1 MPLPADA
8 ERTRLARAAA
18 SSLADAQA
26 LIRAGRPG
34 DAIPP
39 LERMTATAP
48 GDVGAW
54 VALGVARSMTGDHEG
69 AVDAVS
75 RAVALAPHVAV
86 VNLAHGDVLR
96 MAGQIAATR
105 AAYAAAV
112 ALAPDDADALNKLAG
127 SERIDRD
134 YGSARSHL
142 QRALAIAPAHP
153 YAEVNLA
160 TLAVEEGALGEGRR
174 RLSNVLRLQHLPRDA
189 AAEASATLAMLDEH
203 LALAP
208 AIARASADGDPAAL
222 ENALR
227 ARAEPS
233 RRDEGWV
240 ATFDA
245 LIARAVGEA
254 PIDDAFP
261 RGRPASASWSAIEAH
276 HNFRGL
282 GGLEAIPRTIERIAS
297 DANDAETRDIRDCAM
312 AIARRERDPVAFADA
327 VAWEAWLRFTH
338 AGLVASRP
346 DYFPG
351 QLKPVNNL
359 LPSHAFRPRP
369 EPLAVA
375 ATLRTV
381 VTRID
386 AALPSG
392 AWRACLRYCA
402 IVEIH
407 PFRDGNG
414 RLARYVLNSTLV
426 GAGRFPSLRPY
437 DDELGLARSI
447 QRARRNDDIR
457 GVAEAA
463 AKGAHYAAEL
473 DRKWAERLP
482 MIGA

>member
-8 ERTRLARAAA
+8 ERARLARAAA
-18 SSLADAQA
+18 TSLAEAQA

-34 DAIPP
+34 DAIAP
-39 LERMTATAP
+39 LERMTAAAP
-48 GDVGAW
+48 GDAGAW
-54 VALGVARSMTGDHEG
+54 VALGVARSMTGDHAG
-69 AVDAVS
+69 AVEAAA
-75 RAVALAPHVAV
+75 RAVDLAPRVAV
-86 VNLAHGDVLR
+86 VHLAHGDVLR

-105 AAYAAAV
+105 VAYAAAV
-112 ALAPDDADALNKLAG
+112 DLAPDNADALNKLAG

-134 YGSARSHL
+134 FVGARAHL

-174 RLSNVLRLQHLPRDA
+174 RLANALRLQHLPRDA
-189 AAEASATLAMLDEH
+189 AEQASATLAMLDEH
-203 LALAP
+203 RVLAP
-208 AIARASADGDPAAL
+208 AIDRACADGHPAAL
-222 ENALR
+222 EDALR
-227 ARAEPS
+227 ARAGPL
-233 RRDEGWV
+233 RRDESWV

-261 RGRPASASWSAIEAH
+261 HGRPASADWPAIEAH

-282 GGLEAIPRTIERIAS
+282 GGPEAIARTIERIAS
-297 DANDAETRDIRDCAM
+297 DADDVETREIRDCAN
-312 AIARRERDPVAFADA
+312 AVARRERDPAAFVDA

-346 DYFPG
+346 DYYPG
-351 QLKPVNNL
+351 QIKPVNNL
-359 LPSHAFRPRP
+359 LPSHALRPRP
-369 EPLAVA
+369 EPRAVA
-375 ATLRTV
+375 GTLRTV
-381 VTRID
+381 MTRID
-386 AALPSG
+386 AALPPG
-392 AWRACLRYCA
+392 VWRACLRYCA
-402 IVEIH
+402 VIEIH

-414 RLARYVLNSTLV
+414 RLARYVLNTTLE
-426 GAGRFPSLRPY
+426 GAGRYPSLRPY

-463 AKGAHYAAEL
+463 AKGAHYAADL
-473 DRKWAERLP
+473 DRQWAGIR
-482 MIGA
+482 A